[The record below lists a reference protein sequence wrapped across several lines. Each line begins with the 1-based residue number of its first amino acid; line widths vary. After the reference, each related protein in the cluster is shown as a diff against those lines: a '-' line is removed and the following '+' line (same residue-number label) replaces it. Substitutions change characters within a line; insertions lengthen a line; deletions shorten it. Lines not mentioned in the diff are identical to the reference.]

1 MAASTASMCFRRESR
16 AVYSCTSASASSRVG
31 SAVMEGG
38 GIWPSRIAARLRGA
52 TALRVPRR
60 AASRDNTPHGTKA
73 LAGGPPFL
81 REVRRNGGGEEGEF
95 PFTVPVI
102 RALDSL
108 ALPGAVTFFVGENGS
123 GKSTLLEAIAAAARL
138 PAVGSADLDQD

>member
-1 MAASTASMCFRRESR
+1 MAASTASMCFRRESL

-31 SAVMEGG
+31 SAVMKGG
-38 GIWPSRIAARLRGA
+38 GIWPSRIAAGVRRA

-60 AASRDNTPHGTKA
+60 AASRDKTPERSKV

-81 REVRRNGGGEEGEF
+81 REVRRRDGGDDGAF

-102 RALDSL
+102 RALDR
-108 ALPGAVTFFVGENGS
+108 LPRAGAVTFFVGENEIGRAS
-123 GKSTLLEAIAAAARL
+123 C
-138 PAVGSADLDQD
+138 